1 MYFRNSIGEVY
12 IRDFIVFMK
21 RGDDF
26 QSYKSANFL
35 DLTYTFNEFVS
46 HLMLAEEIN
55 YQKIFLKSKK
65 NRPSTF
71 L

>member
-12 IRDFIVFMK
+12 IRNFVVFMRK
-21 RGDDF
+21 ANDL

-35 DLTYTFNEFVS
+35 DLTYAFNEFVS

-55 YQKIFLKSKK
+55 YQKIFFRSKTNK
-65 NRPSTF
+65 PPAD
-71 L
+71 